1 MGRKNRK
8 KVPLAKFT
16 SVVQ

>member
-1 MGRKNRK
+1 
-8 KVPLAKFT
+8 VPLAKFT